1 MTSQTVKT
9 LRQRPDLVVQVPR
22 LHRDG
27 WPTFLRQDPVAD
39 RYWEALFTTFADFQL
54 VAYSRDD
61 DIDTVIA
68 AGHSIPIVWD
78 GTIRGLP
85 DGWDAAL
92 EQGFRDR
99 EHGLAP
105 TTLSALAVVVAPA
118 HQGHGIS
125 KLVLRALKALA
136 AARGLDGMIAPVRP
150 VLKSRYPL
158 APMERYVRWTR
169 ADGSPFDPWLR
180 VHWSLGAEPV
190 RLAPQS
196 MVITGTV
203 SEWEAWATMPF
214 PESGVYVVPGAL
226 QPVAVDRERDVVR
239 YEDPNVWMRH
249 PADEAA
255 APGTGW
261 EAR

>member
-39 RYWEALFTTFADFQL
+39 RYWEGLFTTFADFQL
-54 VAYSRDD
+54 VVYSRDD

-78 GTIRGLP
+78 GTTGDLP

-99 EHGLAP
+99 ELGLAP

-125 KLVLRALKALA
+125 KRVLRAMKALA

-203 SEWEAWATMPF
+203 GEWEAWATMPF

-249 PADEAA
+249 PADPAA
-255 APGTGW
+255 APRSWMGG
-261 EAR
+261 R